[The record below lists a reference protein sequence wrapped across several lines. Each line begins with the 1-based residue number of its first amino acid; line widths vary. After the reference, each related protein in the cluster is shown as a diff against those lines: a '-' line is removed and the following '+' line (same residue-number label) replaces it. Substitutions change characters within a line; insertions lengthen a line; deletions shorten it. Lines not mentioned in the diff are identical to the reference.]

1 MESINRILLTRM
13 KYIGDV
19 VLTTPVIHAVRD
31 KFPSAFIAYLGDKNA
46 VSLLEGNPYLDEII
60 PYDFSKPS
68 IIEQTRIAIKIRR
81 RQFDVVVDLFSNPR
95 SALLTL
101 ASGAPI
107 RIGKDVK
114 GRGRFY
120 THRMGDFGSLTCAIE
135 FHYQYVKP
143 LGVEPKYWKT
153 EIFLTEEEKREARAF
168 LELKGVNLA
177 RPIVGVHPGATWP
190 NKMWLKE
197 SFVDLIGRLAAKLGV
212 QAVLSPGPGDIELVE
227 SISSCCSDSVHVLPV
242 LPVRQLA
249 GILSCCKVFVSND
262 CGPMHIG
269 VGVGTKTIGIFG
281 PEPVEVWFP
290 YSQEEGHLALFK
302 KIDCSP
308 CRVTE
313 CFREGEHFMEC
324 MKLISV
330 EEVFEEVR
338 KRLEVGGQRFGKE
351 FS

>member
-1 MESINRILLTRM
+1 MDSINRILLTRM

-19 VLTTPVIHAVRD
+19 ILTTPIIRAVRER
-31 KFPSAFIAYLGDKNA
+31 FPSAFIAYLGDKNA

-68 IIEQTRIAIKIRR
+68 IIEQTRVAVKLRR
-81 RQFDVVVDLFSNPR
+81 RRFDVVVDLFSNPR

-114 GRGRFY
+114 GRGMFY

-135 FHYQYVKP
+135 YHYQYVKP

-153 EIFLTEEEKREARAF
+153 EIFLTEEEKREARTC
-168 LELKGVNLA
+168 LELNGVDLA
-177 RPIVGVHPGATWP
+177 RPIVAVHPGATWP
-190 NKMWLKE
+190 NKVWLKE
-197 SFVDLIGRLAAKLGV
+197 SFVELIDRLRAKLGV
-212 QAVLSPGPGDIELVE
+212 QAILSPGPGDKELVE
-227 SISSCCSDSVHVLPV
+227 YISRSSASVHVLPV

-249 GILSCCKVFVSND
+249 GILSLCKVFVSND

-290 YSQEEGHLALFK
+290 YPPEEGHLALFK
-302 KIDCSP
+302 KIECSP
-308 CRVTE
+308 CRLTK
-313 CFREGEHFMEC
+313 CFREGGHFMEC

-330 EEVFEEVR
+330 QEVFEEVR
-338 KRLEVGGQRFGKE
+338 KRLEVGG
-351 FS
+351 